1 MSVSMK
7 HVRKGTSV
15 KLRNG
20 WTAQVEDNQTR
31 GHARLATVYGDYTE
45 MGSVY
50 ATDIVEARM
59 PDGSWQVVAHSP
71 AALKVAAKRTMYG
84 LRSMWGF

>member
-1 MSVSMK
+1 
-7 HVRKGTSV
+7 
-15 KLRNG
+15 
-20 WTAQVEDNQTR
+20 
-31 GHARLATVYGDYTE
+31 

-71 AALKVAAKRTMYG
+71 AALKVAAKRTM
-84 LRSMWGF
+84 WGF